1 MIIDEIEDKTIVISR
16 SNKDATP
23 MLLKTGS
30 ERPIIKRD
38 LKDWLKLI
46 ATIFFVVGLGAFAIN
61 QVLEYRYNSVFLQA
75 PCLVCADLNPEVRVC
90 ISELNTRPSYY
101 VNGSEWTD
109 PFKEKVYYNV
119 TIK

>member
-1 MIIDEIEDKTIVISR
+1 MRIDEIEDK
-16 SNKDATP
+16 KDAT
-23 MLLKTGS
+23 KTGS

-109 PFKEKVYYNV
+109 PFEEKIYYNV